1 MATSSEPE
9 RWKSD
14 LEHARWRVAFL
25 LALLDSHRRLTH
37 RWEGEWHQK
46 EIGYLKQ
53 ICQAQ
58 VELDR
63 LESVQDFWDPRRPR
77 S

>member
-1 MATSSEPE
+1 MTSASDPE
-9 RWKSD
+9 RQRSD
-14 LEHARWRVAFL
+14 LEHARWRVSFL
-25 LALLDSHRRLTH
+25 LALLDSHRRLAH

-46 EIGYLKQ
+46 EAAYIKQ
-53 ICQAQ
+53 IAEAQ

-63 LESVQDFWDPRRPR
+63 IERAQCMNQRISR